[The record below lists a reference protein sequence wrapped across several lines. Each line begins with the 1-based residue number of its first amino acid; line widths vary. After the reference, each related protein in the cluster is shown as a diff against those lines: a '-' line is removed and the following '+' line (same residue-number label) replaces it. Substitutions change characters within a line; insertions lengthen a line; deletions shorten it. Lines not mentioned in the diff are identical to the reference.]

1 MKLDNKEKQLL
12 KVLLLAILFYFVIL
26 RLDAVAVAAS
36 GIISLL
42 KPFLIGGAVAFII
55 NVPMVKVEKRL
66 KKTKLKK
73 GRRGLAFL
81 ITLILLIMAVALF
94 LTIVVPQLV
103 QAVSTL
109 ADHLQVLTDK
119 IPALL
124 ESQSGSLTFIEEYI
138 ASLNINWQNIG
149 QQIIDWL
156 QAFAL
161 ALVGSGSGLVGG
173 LVSGFTT
180 AIFSIIFAIYLL
192 MGKETVAS
200 GLKRLTVAAVGQKTS
215 VHIFHVCSIAY
226 RSFSSFLSGQCL
238 EAVILG
244 GMFILAMTIFRLP
257 YAFLVGVVIAAT
269 ALIPVFGAFIGG
281 GIGVLVIAIESPAQA
296 MWFLV
301 LFLVL
306 QQIEGNLIYPKV
318 VGNSVGLPSI
328 LVFMSVILGN
338 SLMGVAGMLVFI
350 PLVSVVYTLVKEF
363 VIYRE
368 NRMAP
373 ATEETSQ
380 TQ

>member
-1 MKLDNKEKQLL
+1 MKFDNKEKKLL
-12 KVLLLAILFYFVIL
+12 KILLLAILFYFVML
-26 RLDAVAVAAS
+26 RLNTV
-36 GIISLL
+36 ISAGVQFVSLVR
-42 KPFLIGGAVAFII
+42 PFLIGGALAFVI
-55 NVPMVKVEKRL
+55 NVPMVKVEKQL
-66 KKTKLKK
+66 EKTGLKK
-73 GRRGLAFL
+73 GRRVLAFL
-81 ITLILLIMAVALF
+81 ITLILLIMVVALF

-109 ADHLQVLTDK
+109 ADHLQALIDK

-124 ESQSGSLTFIEEYI
+124 ESQSGNLTFIEEYI

-161 ALVGSGSGLVGG
+161 ALVGSGSGLVSGV
-173 LVSGFTT
+173 VSGFAT

-192 MGKETVAS
+192 MGKETVAGS
-200 GLKRLTVAAVGQKTS
+200 LKRLTVAVAGEKIS
-215 VHIFHVCSIAY
+215 AGIFHVCSIAY

-244 GMFILAMTIFRLP
+244 SMFVAAMTVFRLP

-269 ALIPVFGAFIGG
+269 ALIPVFGAFIGC
-281 GIGVLVIAIESPAQA
+281 GIGVVVIAIESPVQA
-296 MWFLV
+296 VWFLV

-368 NRMAP
+368 RQMAP
-373 ATEETSQ
+373 AEEEAEK